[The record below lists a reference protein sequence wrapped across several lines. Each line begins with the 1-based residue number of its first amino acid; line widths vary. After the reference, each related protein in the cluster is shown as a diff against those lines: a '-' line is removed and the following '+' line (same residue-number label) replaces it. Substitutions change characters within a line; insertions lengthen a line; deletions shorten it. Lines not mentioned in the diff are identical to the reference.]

1 MYLFRNNLKA
11 LFLYLYIFRLGVDLN
26 QAPSYLLSYVSG
38 ITANMAQKIVKWRC
52 QNGQFGSRDQLRKVK
67 GIGEKAFQQCA
78 GFVRIMP
85 KEK

>member
-1 MYLFRNNLKA
+1 M
-11 LFLYLYIFRLGVDLN
+11 YIFCLGVDLN